1 MTKTRVVFGWLLF
14 FILLGFSVHS
24 FIDSGTITIDAW
36 ISLLLSPAALAIAV
50 NQNTSNRKVTD
61 TSLSIIDEE
70 ENEIT
75 INKDAPNPEEEG
87 FDVPIM

>member
-14 FILLGFSVHS
+14 FTLLGFSVHS
-24 FIDSGTITIDAW
+24 FLDSGSITIDAW

-70 ENEIT
+70 ENETT
-75 INKDAPNPEEEG
+75 ISKDAPNPEEEG
-87 FDVPIM
+87 FDIPIM

>member
-24 FIDSGTITIDAW
+24 FLDSGSITIDAW

-50 NQNTSNRKVTD
+50 NQNTSNRKESVS
-61 TSLSIIDEE
+61 SLSIFHEE
-70 ENEIT
+70 ENEST

-87 FDVPIM
+87 FDIPIM

>member
-14 FILLGFSVHS
+14 STLLGFSVHS
-24 FIDSGTITIDAW
+24 FLDSGSVTIDAW

-70 ENEIT
+70 ENEAT

-87 FDVPIM
+87 FDIPIM

>member
-14 FILLGFSVHS
+14 FILLGFSLHS
-24 FIDSGTITIDAW
+24 FIDSGSITIDAW

-50 NQNTSNRKVTD
+50 NQNTSNRKLAD

-87 FDVPIM
+87 FDIPIM

>member
-24 FIDSGTITIDAW
+24 FLDSGSITIDAW

-50 NQNTSNRKVTD
+50 NQNTSNRKESD
-61 TSLSIIDEE
+61 SSLSIFHEE
-70 ENEIT
+70 ENEPT

-87 FDVPIM
+87 FDIPIM

>member
-1 MTKTRVVFGWLLF
+1 VTKTRVVFGWLLF

-24 FIDSGTITIDAW
+24 FIDSGSITIDAW

-61 TSLSIIDEE
+61 TSSSIIDEE

-87 FDVPIM
+87 FDIPIM

>member
-61 TSLSIIDEE
+61 TSSSIIDEE

-87 FDVPIM
+87 FDIPIM

>member
-1 MTKTRVVFGWLLF
+1 VTKTRVVFGWLLF
-14 FILLGFSVHS
+14 FILLGFSLHS
-24 FIDSGTITIDAW
+24 FIDSGSITIDAW

-50 NQNTSNRKVTD
+50 NQNTSNRKLAD

-87 FDVPIM
+87 FDIPIM